1 MLLPQEIRSD
11 ISRASYYALTVTLPA
26 VQPIRAVVF
35 DWDGTLVDSFA
46 ATRAAS
52 MAVFRHFGIRMDE
65 ERYQMTYQP
74 DWHATYREVGIP
86 ESRWPEANDIW
97 QRRYRERIAGVLP
110 FPGVPELLAGLDASG
125 FLLGVVT
132 AADRGRLSADLERL
146 DMEKRFGALVAFEDA
161 GRQKPQPDG
170 LLRALDLLETP
181 ADRTVYVGDR
191 PEDVLMG
198 KRAGTRTFAVPS
210 AYGSEALLREA
221 GPDLLLEDIR
231 NIPEAISVSTRA
243 RS

>member
-1 MLLPQEIRSD
+1 MPRDSCSAWSPPLIAAGCPPTSSVWTWKSDSEHSLLS
-11 ISRASYYALTVTLPA
+11 
-26 VQPIRAVVF
+26 
-35 DWDGTLVDSFA
+35 
-46 ATRAAS
+46 
-52 MAVFRHFGIRMDE
+52 
-65 ERYQMTYQP
+65 
-74 DWHATYREVGIP
+74 
-86 ESRWPEANDIW
+86 
-97 QRRYRERIAGVLP
+97 
-110 FPGVPELLAGLDASG
+110 
-125 FLLGVVT
+125 
-132 AADRGRLSADLERL
+132 
-146 DMEKRFGALVAFEDA
+146 EDA

-198 KRAGTRTFAVPS
+198 KRAGTHTFAVPS